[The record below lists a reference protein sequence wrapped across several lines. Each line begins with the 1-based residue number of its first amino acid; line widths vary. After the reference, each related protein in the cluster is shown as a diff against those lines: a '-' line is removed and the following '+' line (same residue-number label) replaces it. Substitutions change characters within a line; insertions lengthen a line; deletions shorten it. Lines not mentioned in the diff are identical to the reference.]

1 MISPSIFSL
10 ATAAASAN
18 LAARMWL
25 TQGLTRELAR
35 GQVVYALIIFTCCV
49 AALALSVWAHADAQF
64 RAVNQQL
71 DAYMAELNDRL
82 DSDAKKADAKV

>member
-71 DAYMAELNDRL
+71 GELTDRL

>member
-25 TQGLTRELAR
+25 TQGLPRELAR

-71 DAYMAELNDRL
+71 GELTDRL

>member
-71 DAYMAELNDRL
+71 GELTDRL
-82 DSDAKKADAKV
+82 ASDAKKADAKV